1 MRWKHATSV
10 LASSGL
16 LTVGLAV
23 PITATADTSP
33 TVTIG
38 VGHSDPANQ
47 NGFNGNPVISYT
59 DFFGRSVS
67 VHRGDTID
75 FQTQP
80 TEFHSIAVAP
90 AVIPLPVFYADTD
103 DSPAKGSGFPK
114 VGGGPGLGKA
124 FEPTTCG
131 AQGTDPCVF
140 DGTHAVDA
148 GGIAG
153 FDQNGPAAI
162 DWNVQIASNTPIRD
176 YAYFCYIHPGM
187 QGVLHVVDSTATSD
201 TGNQL
206 ETQSS
211 QDQFAA
217 DQSEATSLISAD
229 NNAAP
234 SGAPGSRSWSVHVG
248 DTPSSRHTSI
258 LGMMPN
264 NLPNVVSGDTVRF
277 LWGALDPHSVG
288 FGPDQFLPQ
297 PFGWDCGKSYVGIPP
312 SNGPPP
318 PPPPCTEFENGQPEI
333 VLDPGTRGPGQGLN
347 AQQVTDSGVLVGSAY
362 GVNPGAESWSVAA
375 AQPGAY
381 QYHCTVHDFMV
392 GTIRVSGA

>member
-1 MRWKHATSV
+1 MRWKRATSV

-16 LTVGLAV
+16 LTIGLSGPLPAAAV
-23 PITATADTSP
+23 SSP
-33 TVTIG
+33 TVTVG
-38 VGHSDPANQ
+38 VGHFDPAHQ
-47 NGFNGNPVISYT
+47 NPFGGNPVISYT

-103 DSPAKGSGFPK
+103 DAPAKGTGLPK
-114 VGGGPGLGKA
+114 VGGGPGLAKA

-131 AQGTDPCVF
+131 AKGTDPCVF
-140 DGTHAVDA
+140 DGTQAIDA

-153 FDQNGPAAI
+153 FDRTGPVAV
-162 DWNVQIASNTPIRD
+162 DWNVQIASTTQLGD

-187 QGVLHVVDSTATSD
+187 QGVLHVVDSTAASD

-206 ETQSS
+206 ATAASIQ
-211 QDQFAA
+211 QFNDDQT
-217 DQSEATSLISAD
+217 EATNLINAD
-229 NNAAP
+229 VNAAP
-234 SGAPGSRSWSVHVG
+234 SGSPGSRTWSVHVG
-248 DTPSSRHTSI
+248 DTPNSRHTSI

-264 NLPNVVSGDTVRF
+264 ALPHVVSGDTVRF
-277 LWGALDPHSVG
+277 LWGALEPHSVG
-288 FGPDQFLPQ
+288 FGADANLPQ
-297 PFGWDCGKSYVGIPP
+297 PFGWDCGKSYVGIDPNAPP
-312 SNGPPP
+312 APPP
-318 PPPPCTEFENGQPEI
+318 TCTEFENTQPEI

-347 AQQVTDSGVLVGSAY
+347 SNQVTDSGVLVGSAY

-375 AQPGAY
+375 AQPGTY
-381 QYHCTVHDFMV
+381 HYHCTVHDFMV
-392 GTIRVSGA
+392 GTIGVSGA